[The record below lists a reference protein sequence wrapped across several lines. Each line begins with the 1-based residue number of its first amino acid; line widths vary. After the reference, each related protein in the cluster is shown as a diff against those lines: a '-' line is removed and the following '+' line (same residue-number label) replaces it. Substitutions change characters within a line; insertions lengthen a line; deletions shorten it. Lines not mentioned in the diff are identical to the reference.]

1 MMEFKF
7 DGSTVENLNKKIIK
21 YLNAMGLEVVRADEL
36 AALKAN
42 YKKMDEADTVT
53 VDPEPVEEDPQPEAA
68 DSVDEPVDNVEE
80 TNQAIPLKEA
90 IKSLQQWM
98 NEDPKARSPIV
109 LDWMSKKGFTG
120 DTSFWA
126 KAPESWAPEIMALMQ

>member
-21 YLNAMGLEVVRADEL
+21 YLNAMGLEVVPADEL
-36 AALKAN
+36 AALKSG
-42 YKKMDEADTVT
+42 KKMNEAEVAA
-53 VDPEPVEEDPQPEAA
+53 VVPEPVEEEPQPAA
-68 DSVDEPVDNVEE
+68 AETVDEPVDKAEE
-80 TNQAIPLKEA
+80 AHQAVSLKDA
-90 IKSLQQWM
+90 INSLKQWA
-98 NEDPKARSPIV
+98 NEDPKARNPIV

>member
-21 YLNAMGLEVVRADEL
+21 YLNAMGLEVVPADEL
-36 AALKAN
+36 AALKSG
-42 YKKMDEADTVT
+42 KKMNEAEVAA
-53 VDPEPVEEDPQPEAA
+53 VAPEPVEEEPQPAA
-68 DSVDEPVDNVEE
+68 AETVDEPVDKAEE
-80 TNQAIPLKEA
+80 AHQAVSLKDA
-90 IKSLQQWM
+90 LKQWA
-98 NEDPKARSPIV
+98 NEDPKARNPIV

>member
-21 YLNAMGLEVVRADEL
+21 YLNAMGLEVVPADEL
-36 AALKAN
+36 AALKSG
-42 YKKMDEADTVT
+42 KKMNEAEVAA
-53 VDPEPVEEDPQPEAA
+53 VAPEPVEEEPQPAA
-68 DSVDEPVDNVEE
+68 AETVDEPVDKVEE
-80 TNQAIPLKEA
+80 AHQAVSLKDA
-90 IKSLQQWM
+90 INSLKQWA
-98 NEDPKARSPIV
+98 NEDPKARNPIV

>member
-21 YLNAMGLEVVRADEL
+21 YLNAMGLEVVPADEL
-36 AALKAN
+36 AALKSG
-42 YKKMDEADTVT
+42 KKMNEAEVAA
-53 VDPEPVEEDPQPEAA
+53 VAPEPVEEEPQPAA
-68 DSVDEPVDNVEE
+68 ADEPVDKAEE
-80 TNQAIPLKEA
+80 AHQAVSLKDA
-90 IKSLQQWM
+90 INSLKQWA
-98 NEDPKARSPIV
+98 NEDPKARNPIV

>member
-21 YLNAMGLEVVRADEL
+21 YLNAMGLEVVPADEL
-36 AALKAN
+36 AALKSG
-42 YKKMDEADTVT
+42 KKMNEAEVAA
-53 VDPEPVEEDPQPEAA
+53 VAPEPVEEEPQPAA
-68 DSVDEPVDNVEE
+68 AETVDEPVDKAEE
-80 TNQAIPLKEA
+80 AHQAVSLNDAINSLK
-90 IKSLQQWM
+90 QWA
-98 NEDPKARSPIV
+98 NEDPKARNPIV